1 MLAAGKKFYDAL
13 RRVVA
18 EESRVVPS
26 SLFGNSR
33 TARKQSFLILLK
45 CRLNIITMR
54 TKRLSQ
60 FSTVIDCEVGALTRK
75 RRHQMRCVAHQGD
88 ATYSFPSMLDRKRI
102 DTPYHW
108 LGLVKSM
115 VSIHASGL
123 FNATYVCSVP
133 FA

>member
-54 TKRLSQ
+54 TKRPRSSILDPFESL
-60 FSTVIDCEVGALTRK
+60 AP
-75 RRHQMRCVAHQGD
+75 
-88 ATYSFPSMLDRKRI
+88 ATE
-102 DTPYHW
+102 T
-108 LGLVKSM
+108 
-115 VSIHASGL
+115 L
-123 FNATYVCSVP
+123 F
-133 FA
+133 